1 MKKPRIVQYIYT
13 VLYNVQICGWMI
25 FSNSAEAVV
34 LVTAQRL
41 YVVLNGMRGARDDT
55 VQRWDFKDLFGDESM
70 TLADSRHLLT
80 KPISSS
86 LHRFKKNSI
95 FAVTVEGLKG
105 EGFKMFFYALYS
117 FRKCKYHYKRHY
129 TLAYLSESA
138 TACSYCISVSATM
151 ARRGIGTVK
160 HVLGCTTI
168 YAATFYSQRK
178 KQQT

>member
-1 MKKPRIVQYIYT
+1 
-13 VLYNVQICGWMI
+13 
-25 FSNSAEAVV
+25 
-34 LVTAQRL
+34 
-41 YVVLNGMRGARDDT
+41 
-55 VQRWDFKDLFGDESM
+55 M

-86 LHRFKKNSI
+86 LHRLKKNSI

-105 EGFKMFFYALYS
+105 EGFKMFFMLY
-117 FRKCKYHYKRHY
+117 
-129 TLAYLSESA
+129 
-138 TACSYCISVSATM
+138 IVSVSVSIIIRGITPLLTCPSPLQRAHTVYLYLQLWPGV
-151 ARRGIGTVK
+151 GIGTVK